1 MSYEAA
7 GLIQI
12 NDQRHRMGA
21 TFQMHYRP
29 NRGKYFVRNMTRTG
43 TFMFFI
49 QRQLLL
55 DSLSLIPPSTTET
68 GCGNSFAVTGFVLN

>member
-1 MSYEAA
+1 MSDGVA

-12 NDQRHRMGA
+12 YDQSHWMGA

-43 TFMFFI
+43 TFMFVI
-49 QRQLLL
+49 QRQLLP
-55 DSLSLIPPSTTET
+55 DSLSLIPLSTTET
-68 GCGNSFAVTGFVLN
+68 SCGNNFAVTGFVLN